1 MPHRQQVPRIFY
13 QLDSMPRL
21 ATGKIAKKALKDM
34 YAEAHKHCG
43 AVPITINENRR
54 RCFT

>member
-21 ATGKIAKKALKDM
+21 APGKIAKKALKDM
-34 YAEAHKHCG
+34 YAEAHKH
-43 AVPITINENRR
+43 
-54 RCFT
+54 

>member
-13 QLDSMPRL
+13 QFDSMLRL

-34 YAEAHKHCG
+34 YAEAHKH
-43 AVPITINENRR
+43 
-54 RCFT
+54 